1 MSTTNEVQS
10 HLYDLMMAIRKAS
23 ADVEEYA
30 KNEDKWTAGIKGNEM
45 DKITTVSVGLIHAAD
60 CAICTGWVD

>member
-1 MSTTNEVQS
+1 MSTTAEVQS
-10 HLYDLMMAIRKAS
+10 HLSDLMMAIRESS

-30 KNEDKWTAGIKGNEM
+30 KNEDKWTAGVKGSEM
-45 DKITTVSVGLIHAAD
+45 AKITTVPVGLIHAAD